1 MPKYKAF
8 WKLALNNYIYFWCD
22 WNRKNNNLSKYI
34 DELHFSIAIFPLQSQ
49 TAPEK
54 LVVVFMYKHAIFMY
68 ILEFNPTDNCT
79 INADGT
85 VANQIK

>member
-1 MPKYKAF
+1 MQSIF
-8 WKLALNNYIYFWCD
+8 EIGSEKLHLFLIIDYI
-22 WNRKNNNLSKYI
+22 
-34 DELHFSIAIFPLQSQ
+34 HFSIAIFPLQSQ

-85 VANQIK
+85 VANQIR